1 MNAWCP
7 GADLIGLTR
16 PGGTM
21 DGAGGPR
28 VVWHRTVGG
37 SYASNIRELQKS
49 GNLSHLLWD
58 PFSGEL
64 GQFLPATRSAYAL
77 EHNGPPTN
85 SHGLVCIQIE
95 VVDHG
100 ETWDVTSTPMRGYY
114 EYILPWLR
122 NWGIPDT
129 CPAGPFP
136 PLGTSGNRSET
147 IWAIR
152 PGHYAHAQ
160 IPGNNHT
167 DPGRMVDGIMFP
179 RTDYGEDM
187 TPAQMQE
194 LKNAIWDVRYPR
206 EGDAHHANLVNLDN
220 RVANVEAKLDVLMA
234 KVDRIVLS

>member
-16 PGGTM
+16 PGGMM

-37 SYASNIRELQKS
+37 SYASNIRVLQES
-49 GNLSHLLWD
+49 GNLPHLLWD

-77 EHNGPPTN
+77 VHDGPPTN
-85 SHGLVCIQIE
+85 THGLVCIQIE

-122 NWGIPDT
+122 NWGIPDA
-129 CPAGPFP
+129 CPAGAFP

-167 DPGRMVDGIMFP
+167 DPGRMVDAIMFP
-179 RTDYGEDM
+179 RRDDEDM
-187 TPAQMQE
+187 TLAEMDK
-194 LKNAIWDVRYPR
+194 LLNAIWDVRYPR
-206 EGDAHHANLVNLDN
+206 KGDAHNVNLQEVLD
-220 RVANVEAKLDVLMA
+220 EIKELKLTIGNLTAMVNA
-234 KVDRIVLS
+234 LSG